1 MGGGNYPIAAE
12 NKRTVWFYDTSQLNT
27 KMHDISLK
35 YSREYEFVE
44 MKREQLV
51 DLFKLEKYFRETHI
65 CIEKEI
71 SIVLYRYI
79 IFHTSIDSS
88 VLWATLCLYWPYAP
102 MENRF
107 AFTTITPILPVIS
120 DVALRNMVT
129 ILT

>member
-1 MGGGNYPIAAE
+1 
-12 NKRTVWFYDTSQLNT
+12 
-27 KMHDISLK
+27 MHDISLK

-51 DLFKLEKYFRETHI
+51 DLFKLEKYFRETYI

-88 VLWATLCLYWPYAP
+88 VFWATLCLYYTLWATLCLY
-102 MENRF
+102 
-107 AFTTITPILPVIS
+107 TITPILPVIS
-120 DVALRNMVT
+120 DVALRNMVK